1 MEKQPGPSTPDG
13 STTPA
18 SSSAPPPPPPPP
30 WPGWAQHQGPQS
42 GGPQSG
48 GPQSG
53 WVGPGWQ
60 GYSPGPGWQGYP
72 PGPGWPGYPP
82 APGAYGH
89 HGRPPRKHLG
99 LKLAATGAAAAL
111 IAGGAAAWA
120 TSSAASGALS
130 TAQIAAKTDPGLVD
144 VISTLGYQNGTAWG
158 TGMVLTSNGEVLT
171 NNHVISGATAIHIKD
186 VGNGRTYTAKVVGY
200 DDSDDVAVLQMQGAS
215 GLTTTKIGSSAG
227 LTTGQA
233 VVAIGNAEGKDG
245 TPSVAAGKIT
255 ALDSTV
261 AAEDEGDG
269 VVEHLSGMIQTDAN
283 VEPGDSGGPL
293 VNSAGE
299 VVGMDTA
306 ASSSNDIGT
315 GTTSA
320 VSTTAFAIPIDRA
333 LAIAGQIEAGQSSS
347 TVHIGETAFLGVA
360 VNSQSSGSSG
370 FGQSTGATIE
380 GAIQDTPAA
389 QLGLQAGDTI
399 ESVGGHQVTSASDLQ
414 TVIEQYHPGD
424 KVQITW
430 TDQDGQSHSGTVT
443 MMNGPAA

>member
-1 MEKQPGPSTPDG
+1 MDTEHGPSRPDG

-18 SSSAPPPPPPPP
+18 PGWAASPPPPQPPPAPP
-30 WPGWAQHQGPQS
+30 WPGWTQPAGP
-42 GGPQSG
+42 
-48 GPQSG
+48 
-53 WVGPGWQ
+53 
-60 GYSPGPGWQGYP
+60 PGWQGYP
-72 PGPGWPGYPP
+72 PGPGWQGYPP
-82 APGAYGH
+82 APGPHGH
-89 HGRPPRKHLG
+89 GSRPPRKHLG
-99 LKLAATGAAAAL
+99 LKLVATGAAAAL
-111 IAGGAAAWA
+111 IAGGVAWA
-120 TSSAASGALS
+120 TTGGTGSAALS
-130 TAQIAAKTDPGLVD
+130 AAQVAAKTDPGLVD

-171 NNHVISGATAIHIKD
+171 NNHVIAGATAIHVKD
-186 VGNGRTYTAKVVGY
+186 IGNGRTYTAKVVGY

-215 GLTTTKIGSSAG
+215 GLATTKIGSSAS
-227 LTTGQA
+227 LTAGQS

-261 AAEDEGDG
+261 AAQDEGDG

-299 VVGMDTA
+299 VIGMDTA
-306 ASSSNDIGT
+306 ASSNSNIGT
-315 GTTSA
+315 GTTAA

-333 LAIAGQIEAGQSSS
+333 LQIAGQIEAGQAS
-347 TVHIGETAFLGVA
+347 TMVHIGETAFLGVA
-360 VNSQSSGSSG
+360 VNSQAAGGSSG
-370 FGQSTGATIE
+370 FGQSTGAAIE
-380 GAIQDTPAA
+380 GAIQNTPAA

-399 ESVGGHQVTSASDLQ
+399 ETIGGHQVTSASDLQ

-424 KVQITW
+424 RVQITW
-430 TDQDGQSHSGTVT
+430 TDQSGQSHSGTVT